1 MADQYTPE
9 EIQAIMDEYANAQRT
24 GAGVSAELAKRMADA
39 AKGVKNYTDTQ
50 NQLLGQLSKSVK
62 DLTKTMYQGQQGMT
76 AMNDAV
82 DMVGTGL
89 QVLINLIP
97 GARLLKI
104 GLTLAT
110 GALTK
115 LTKVANEQ
123 GDKLFKSYQELSQ
136 SGLAASGGL
145 TEVFN
150 NMQKF
155 GYGIEQLGT
164 MTELLRENSK
174 ELANFGGTAADGTRA
189 FAEAAGQIQ
198 RSELGKSLQMLGKTP
213 DDINRGM
220 ANFIKTQQQLG
231 ISSAQI
237 QRDLAQQSNEF
248 IKNLDI
254 AAKLTGESNA
264 QLQAK
269 LDQALAEDAF
279 AAAQFE
285 LKKKADAG
293 DINASI
299 KYQANQELAL
309 RLTGEALKEFQR
321 GVGGDI
327 ASMSKTL
334 MSAPEAV
341 KTLGQS
347 AYTADQYLTALGQ
360 GAQRTMNTFSGLA
373 RFNATQDFILP
384 FNELGKAT
392 SRYADSTAEQ
402 QRERAKAEQE
412 LQIKGI
418 DPATKAQ
425 VEMRIA
431 QMRARD
437 SLQSFVQ
444 LGVAPATEA
453 MAAFAKVTAGAAGLA
468 PGTPGGGA
476 AIGGG
481 SSSVSAQLNRYGS
494 TGAAPSGTQKEFYNS
509 MYNTLLAEARA
520 QGVPNPDV
528 IAKLGAAQASLES
541 GYGKRQVG
549 NNYFGIKA
557 RGGSGGVGAQTQ
569 EFIGGKMVTVN
580 DRFRGYGSAQ
590 ESAADYIRFLKENPR
605 YAGVLGAG
613 NLGDAIAAQGRSGY
627 ATDPQYAAKLAN
639 ISGRF
644 ENMTAGMNPSAAIA
658 PDSQPTAGAPIAG
671 QTDTASIW
679 QRIAGT
685 LENIENKASQQLTV
699 NEKLLQMTQ

>member
-1 MADQYTPE
+1 
-9 EIQAIMDEYANAQRT
+9 
-24 GAGVSAELAKRMADA
+24 
-39 AKGVKNYTDTQ
+39 
-50 NQLLGQLSKSVK
+50 
-62 DLTKTMYQGQQGMT
+62 
-76 AMNDAV
+76 
-82 DMVGTGL
+82 
-89 QVLINLIP
+89 
-97 GARLLKI
+97 
-104 GLTLAT
+104 
-110 GALTK
+110 
-115 LTKVANEQ
+115 
-123 GDKLFKSYQELSQ
+123 
-136 SGLAASGGL
+136 
-145 TEVFN
+145 
-150 NMQKF
+150 
-155 GYGIEQLGT
+155 
-164 MTELLRENSK
+164 
-174 ELANFGGTAADGTRA
+174 
-189 FAEAAGQIQ
+189 
-198 RSELGKSLQMLGKTP
+198 
-213 DDINRGM
+213 
-220 ANFIKTQQQLG
+220 
-231 ISSAQI
+231 
-237 QRDLAQQSNEF
+237 
-248 IKNLDI
+248 
-254 AAKLTGESNA
+254 
-264 QLQAK
+264 
-269 LDQALAEDAF
+269 
-279 AAAQFE
+279 
-285 LKKKADAG
+285 
-293 DINASI
+293 
-299 KYQANQELAL
+299 
-309 RLTGEALKEFQR
+309 
-321 GVGGDI
+321 
-327 ASMSKTL
+327 MSKTL

-453 MAAFAKVTAGAAGLA
+453 MAALAKVTAGAAGLA

-481 SSSVSAQLNRYGS
+481 SSSVGGQLNRYGS

-520 QGVPNPDV
+520 QGVPNPEV
-528 IAKLGAAQASLES
+528 IAKLGAAQASLET

-557 RGGSGGVGAQTQ
+557 QGGSGVGAQTQ

-590 ESAADYIRFLKENPR
+590 ESAADYIRFLRENPR
-605 YAGVLGAG
+605 YASVLGAG
-613 NLGDAIAAQGRSGY
+613 NLSEAIAAQGRSGY
-627 ATDPQYAAKLAN
+627 ATDPQYASKLAN

-644 ENMTAGMNPSAAIA
+644 ENMTSGMNPSAAIA

-671 QTDTASIW
+671 QTDQASIW